1 MKQLDSTI
9 LNIER
14 PGIIPL
20 LIIVQLIVL
29 FPLWLELPLWVV
41 ASTLVLLGLKYLDYR
56 YQFKLPSF
64 IILISVIAAFA
75 GVFYYFRT
83 ISGREAGVSLICL
96 MYSFKL
102 LETKSFRDATLVLFI
117 SFFIM
122 VMAFLFNQSLVMGA
136 YLLITVLAVL
146 LGLIALNSTRGIAG
160 IKGLG
165 KTSGVVLLQAVPI
178 MLALFF
184 LFPRLPGP
192 LWSMPNSSQ
201 SATGISDSMSP
212 GDIGVLS
219 TFDDPAF
226 RVKFDGAVPD
236 ADDMYWRGMVF
247 SDYDGFTWKQGTRAP
262 MRSTR
267 LPKSKVAFR
276 YQIQMEPNKARWV
289 FGLEQLAKAPKDMV
303 LFSDFTWRKP
313 RKVMTQISFS
323 AEAVRFD
330 YSNVALED
338 LQRVTNLQLPQQGN
352 QRTRQWARELFG
364 RSSGTEDFIQK
375 VLSEINQKNYHYT
388 LSPEVLER
396 EVVDGFWFDTQ
407 EGFCEHYSGAFVFIM
422 RAAGIPARVVTGY
435 QGGEYNPYGDYYLL
449 RQSDAHAWTEVWV
462 DGKGWLRVDPTAAI
476 HPSRV
481 EQDLRSRTFRRD
493 AWFDDKV
500 IGFDVPTGWLNE
512 LKLRWDA
519 VQSFWDDTLMGYGQ
533 DEQNDWLKKLGIESS
548 QWRYL
553 VYGLVAVFL
562 TSGLLFGLWLI
573 RKSVNRD
580 PVERAYLKLKQKL
593 TKQGL
598 VIEEQMG
605 PKAIL
610 FAAREQ
616 KIKGYKHYAE
626 AIQLYIQLRY
636 QGSGNGD
643 FDETLSKNLLK
654 QFKASVLR
662 A

>member
-1 MKQLDSTI
+1 MKQLDSTA
-9 LNIER
+9 LNIDR

-20 LIIVQLIVL
+20 LIMVQLIVL

-41 ASTLVLLGLKYLDYR
+41 ISTLLLLGLKYLDYR
-56 YQFKLPSF
+56 YKFKLPSF
-64 IILISVIAAFA
+64 IVLIGVMAAFA

-122 VMAFLFNQSLVMGA
+122 VMAFLFNQSLVMGV
-136 YLLITVLAVL
+136 YLLITVLAILFGL
-146 LGLIALNSTRGIAG
+146 LALNSTRGIAG

-165 KTSGVVLLQAVPI
+165 KTSGAVLLQAIPI

-201 SATGISDSMSP
+201 GATGISDSMSP

-219 TFDDPAF
+219 TSDEPAF
-226 RVKFDGAVPD
+226 RVKFDGAVPS

-247 SDYDGFTWKQGTRAP
+247 TDYDGFTWKQGIRAP
-262 MRSTR
+262 IRRSQ
-267 LPKSKVAFR
+267 LPHSKVVYR
-276 YQIQMEPNKARWV
+276 YKVQMEPNKARWV
-289 FGLEQLAKAPKDMV
+289 FGLEQLAEAPKDMM
-303 LFSDFTWRKP
+303 LFNDYTWRKGQ
-313 RKVMTQISFS
+313 RIMSQISFT
-323 AEAVRFD
+323 AKAVRFD
-330 YSNVALED
+330 YSNVVLD
-338 LQRVTNLQLPQQGN
+338 DYRRMINLQLPRQGN
-352 QRTRQWARELFG
+352 QRTRQWARELYS
-364 RSSGTEDFIQK
+364 RSRGTEDFIQK
-375 VLSEINQKNYHYT
+375 VLSEINQKKYYYT
-388 LSPEVLER
+388 LTPEVLER

-462 DGKGWLRVDPTAAI
+462 NGKGWVRVDPTAAI

-481 EQDLRSRTFRRD
+481 EQDLRSRTYRRD
-493 AWFDDKV
+493 TWLEDKV
-500 IGFDVPTGWLNE
+500 IGFDVPSGWLNE
-512 LKLRWDA
+512 LKMRWDA

-553 VYGLVAVFL
+553 AYGLVAVFL

-573 RKSVNRD
+573 RKNVVRD
-580 PVERAYLKLKQKL
+580 PVERMYLKLKQKL
-593 TKQGL
+593 VKQGL
-598 VIEEQMG
+598 VIDEKMG
-605 PKAIL
+605 PKTIL
-610 FAAREQ
+610 LAAREQ
-616 KIKGYKHYAE
+616 KIKGYKYYHE
-626 AIQLYIQLRY
+626 AIQLYIRLRY
-636 QGSGNGD
+636 QDSSHAD
-643 FDETLSKNLLK
+643 CDKKLSKELLK
-654 QFKASVLR
+654 QFKASVLKI
-662 A
+662 